1 MAQAVVVYDL
11 WSSTLDAAP
20 TEQAPY
26 PDLFPNPMKFRSRR
40 GSITNAALVA
50 LLFIG
55 GVVLALAFERKK
67 AEPISATDTVRAD
80 VAAPLVVE
88 AMNTST
94 LKNVDGKIVPLINA
108 GEPAIIMISSV
119 TCSWCKRTLADL
131 HELSNGRPMPRL
143 RLITLEGASDGIPM
157 VQREQL
163 NGVQLLGPVDGQAQV
178 ALTFRYQG
186 TPTFIAVDSRG
197 RMVQMMPGYPM
208 REVLKLWYNVMVGDA
223 EVP

>member
-1 MAQAVVVYDL
+1 MI
-11 WSSTLDAAP
+11 
-20 TEQAPY
+20 
-26 PDLFPNPMKFRSRR
+26 RSRR

-50 LLFIG
+50 LLFVG
-55 GVVLALAFERKK
+55 GVALALAFERKP
-67 AEPISATDTVRAD
+67 AVPITATDSIRSDTTL
-80 VAAPLVVE
+80 PLAVD

-94 LKNVDGKIVPLINA
+94 VKNIDGQVVPLITE
-108 GEPAIIMISSV
+108 GEPAIIMISSR

-131 HELSNGRPMPRL
+131 RELSSGRPL
-143 RLITLEGASDGIPM
+143 THLKLITLEGAGEGTPM
-157 VQREQL
+157 VEREKL
-163 NGVQLLGPVDGQAQV
+163 NGVQLLGPVDSQSET

-186 TPTFIAVDSRG
+186 TPTFIAVDRKG